1 MLNWLRSLAWA
12 FLGIPTH
19 YDLRIHPLVRVDH
32 PANVHRGSGG
42 CIGQGSFLQG
52 PGQIYISDDVWI
64 GPNVGIITANHDL
77 ENLSK
82 DAEPSD
88 VVIGDHCW
96 IGMNAVL
103 LPGVT
108 LGPHTVV
115 GAGAIVTHS
124 YPGGHRVL
132 VGNPAKV
139 IRQL

>member
-19 YDLRIHPLVRVDH
+19 YKLRIHPLVRVDY
-32 PANVHRGSGG
+32 PANVHRGMGG
-42 CIGQGSFLQG
+42 CIGQGGFLQG
-52 PGQIYISDDVWI
+52 PGQIYIGDDVWI

-103 LPGVT
+103 LPGVE
-108 LGPHTVV
+108 LGDGVIV
-115 GAGAIVTHS
+115 GAGSIVTKS
-124 YPGGHRVL
+124 FKDGHCMIA
-132 VGNPAKV
+132 GNPAKI
-139 IRQL
+139 IRQP